1 MEEKLKEII
10 VTLLKAGPDR
20 KGGSGR
26 NSKTTV
32 FRPFPTSGQTYVF
45 DANDDQNYLMLFKS
59 SWDTHA

>member
-1 MEEKLKEII
+1 MEGKSKEII

-32 FRPFPTSGQTYVF
+32 FRPFPTSGQTYEF
-45 DANDDQNYLMLFKS
+45 DANDD
-59 SWDTHA
+59 